1 MPSCPRPRT
10 RRQPALGRE
19 GVKLAAMS
27 AAAFEAEGLDEYIQ
41 LIVVEGELDLSSS
54 AELRRRVE
62 AALKEGRNSVVLDL
76 TEVTHMDST
85 GLASLIAAHQL
96 TSQRRGR
103 LALVITSEAVR
114 RTVEVRGLDRLFT
127 IARTRDEGLAAVRDE
142 SA

>member
-1 MPSCPRPRT
+1 
-10 RRQPALGRE
+10 
-19 GVKLAAMS
+19 MS
-27 AAAFEAEGLDEYIQ
+27 AAAFETEGVDDYIQ

-62 AALKEGRNSVVLDL
+62 EALKEGRNSVVIDL
-76 TEVTHMDST
+76 SEVTHTDST
-85 GLASLIAAHQL
+85 GLAALIAAHQL
-96 TSQRRGR
+96 ISQRRGR

-127 IARTRDEGLAAVRDE
+127 IEATREDGLAQVRDE

>member
-1 MPSCPRPRT
+1 M
-10 RRQPALGRE
+10 GRE
-19 GVKLAAMS
+19 GVKLWGVS
-27 AAAFEAEGLDEYIQ
+27 AAAFEAEGVDEYIQ

-62 AALKEGRNSVVLDL
+62 EALKVGRNCVVLDL
-76 TEVTHMDST
+76 TDVTHMDST

-127 IARTRDEGLAAVRDE
+127 IATTREAGLAEVRDRTD
-142 SA
+142 